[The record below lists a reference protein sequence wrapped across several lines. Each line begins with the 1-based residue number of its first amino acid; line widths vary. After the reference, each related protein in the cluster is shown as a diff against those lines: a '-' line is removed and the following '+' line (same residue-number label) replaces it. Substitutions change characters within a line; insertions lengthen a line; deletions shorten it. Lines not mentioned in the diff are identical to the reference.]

1 MNLIAATKNPAPAS
15 GNSLFR
21 GLMGRVVGLI
31 SAGSKGSR
39 KRRQAGFC
47 LEEVVMAMG
56 IAAIT
61 IAGAGSAHV
70 SAAKRAEFSACSWA
84 ANSAAVQRSEQVR
97 AARWDTL
104 ASVDQVVAANFP
116 TTVQALD
123 IPHIADA
130 VVYGT
135 NYTTITTVSIDPP
148 VKAVRT
154 DCVWNFLERGLF
166 TNTVVVYR
174 SPDQ

>member
-1 MNLIAATKNPAPAS
+1 MNLKTTKNPAPAS
-15 GNSLFR
+15 GSSLFA
-21 GLMGRVVGLI
+21 GLVKLI
-31 SAGSKGSR
+31 SPGSNGSR

-70 SAAKRAEFSACSWA
+70 SAAKRAEFTACSWA
-84 ANSAAVQRSEQVR
+84 ANSAAVQRIEQVR

-123 IPHIADA
+123 IPHIAGA